1 MLRKMT
7 KKRNELLLNSIQ
19 NLVTNSPFISSI
31 MFLKS
36 EQFVGT
42 SYEKLI
48 EMDFSAKAKKDSVW
62 SKEDLQ
68 LLKKACEDIYSGK
81 IIPHVKSHAYYISHY
96 IFHGTKSK
104 SEVEGA
110 INRRIRSICD
120 HEDEKKEK

>member
-81 IIPHVKSHAYYISHY
+81 MTSCEELGKILRVM
-96 IFHGTKSK
+96 
-104 SEVEGA
+104 
-110 INRRIRSICD
+110 
-120 HEDEKKEK
+120 DEKMAGKF

>member
-1 MLRKMT
+1 M
-7 KKRNELLLNSIQ
+7 LLNSIQ
-19 NLVTNSPFISSI
+19 NLVTNSPFIYSI

-81 IIPHVKSHAYYISHY
+81 VLPHVKNNAYYISYY
-96 IFHGTKSK
+96 IFYEIKSK
-104 SEVEGA
+104 SEVERV
-110 INRRIRSICD
+110 IKRKI
-120 HEDEKKEK
+120 